1 MNRPSPDHVPDA
13 VPPWR
18 AGAREVWL
26 PTAEQMAALDR
37 RAVDAG
43 HTTERTLIETAG
55 REVARLVDRRWPRGK
70 VVGVLGSGHN
80 GADGLVALRTLRSW
94 GRDVAAL
101 FGGSSPPE
109 PDVSAGW
116 NLPSRELSDSDPGR
130 MGEMVGDAAVLLD
143 GLLGTGV
150 KGPPR
155 EPQARLIEA
164 LNGLR
169 QPVVAVDGPSG
180 MDFTTGAVPGACVDA
195 SLTVAL
201 GWPKLGHLLG
211 PARERCGE
219 LVAVEIGFPPP
230 ESPGRDPAAWAR
242 AVTGRWVREMLPR
255 RSPDAHKGDAGYL
268 TVVAGREGMAGASV
282 LAARSAG
289 RGGAGIVRVVGDPAN
304 RVPVQTAVPDALFTG
319 WDDPDGVAD
328 AVSWADALV
337 VGPGLGRGKDRR
349 ELVETVLAGRGER
362 PVLLDAD
369 GLNAFAAEVGSLSER
384 LASRDLVT
392 PHPGELARLLEV
404 GVDEVLADPVERAR
418 QTAELLGATV
428 LLKGSPS
435 LVAAPESPLVVA
447 TTSGPGVASGG
458 SGDILSG
465 LAGAYLAA
473 GVDAAGA
480 AAAALFL
487 SGLASA
493 LAAVPEGHLASDVPD
508 RIPEVR
514 RRLEG
519 LEPTSEGPILF
530 RHVVARR
537 GA

>member
-1 MNRPSPDHVPDA
+1 
-13 VPPWR
+13 
-18 AGAREVWL
+18 
-26 PTAEQMAALDR
+26 MAALDR
-37 RAVDAG
+37 RAVDEG

-55 REVARLVDRRWPRGK
+55 REVARVVDERWPRGR

-80 GADGLVALRTLRSW
+80 GADGLVALRTLRAW

-116 NLPSRELSDSDPGR
+116 GVPCRDLSDSDPGR
-130 MGEMVGDAAVLLD
+130 LAEIVGDADVLLD

-150 KGPPR
+150 EGPPR
-155 EPQARLIEA
+155 EPQAKLIEA
-164 LNGLR
+164 LNDLR
-169 QPVVAVDGPSG
+169 RPVVAVDGPSG

-195 SLTVAL
+195 AVTVAL

-211 PARERCGE
+211 PARARCGE

-230 ESPGRDPAAWAR
+230 EAPDHHPAAWAR
-242 AVTGRWVREMLPR
+242 AVTGRWIREILPR

-268 TVVAGREGMAGASV
+268 TVVAGRAGMAGASV
-282 LAARSAG
+282 LSARGAG

-304 RVPVQTAVPDALFTG
+304 RVTVQTAVPDALFTR

-349 ELVETVLAGRGER
+349 ELVEAVLASRGER

-369 GLNAFAAEVGSLSER
+369 GLNAFAADAASLSDQ

-404 GVDEVLADPVERAR
+404 GVDEVLAAPVERAR
-418 QTAELLGATV
+418 QTAGLLGATV

-435 LVAAPESPLVVA
+435 LVAAPDGPLVVA

-458 SGDILSG
+458 SGDVLSG

-487 SGLASA
+487 SGLASDA
-493 LAAVPEGHLASDVPD
+493 SDVPEGHLASDVPD
-508 RIPEVR
+508 RIPGVR
-514 RRLEG
+514 RRLEE
-519 LEPTSEGPILF
+519 LEPASDGPILF
-530 RHVVARR
+530 RHVVERR

>member
-1 MNRPSPDHVPDA
+1 MNRPSPLHAPNP

-26 PTAEQMAALDR
+26 PTAEQMADLDH
-37 RAVDAG
+37 RAVEEG
-43 HTTERTLIETAG
+43 HTTERTLIEAAG
-55 REVARLVDRRWPRGK
+55 REVARLIDERWPRGR

-80 GADGLVALRTLRSW
+80 GADGLVALRTLRAW
-94 GRDVAAL
+94 GRDVAVVL
-101 FGGSSPPE
+101 GGSSPPAPE
-109 PDVSAGW
+109 VSAGW
-116 NLPSRELSDSDPGR
+116 GVPSRDLSESDPGR
-130 MGEMVGDAAVLLD
+130 LCEIVGDAAVLLD

-150 KGPPR
+150 KGAPR
-155 EPQARLIEA
+155 APQARLIEV
-164 LNGLR
+164 LNGLP

-180 MDFTTGAVPGACVDA
+180 MDFTTGEVPGACVDA
-195 SLTVAL
+195 TLTVAL

-230 ESPGRDPAAWAR
+230 EAPGRDPAAWAR

-255 RSPDAHKGDAGYL
+255 RPPDAHKGDAGYL

-282 LAARSAG
+282 MAARSAG

-304 RVPVQTAVPDALFTG
+304 RIPVQTAVPDALFTG

-337 VGPGLGRGKDRR
+337 VGPGLGRGRDRR
-349 ELVETVLAGRGER
+349 ELVETVLASRGER

-369 GLNAFAAEVGSLSER
+369 GLNAFAADVGSLSEK

-404 GVDEVLADPVERAR
+404 GVDEVLDDPVERAR
-418 QTAELLGATV
+418 ETAGLLGATV

-435 LVAAPESPLVVA
+435 LVASPDRPLVVA
-447 TTSGPGVASGG
+447 TTSGAGVASGG
-458 SGDILSG
+458 SGDVLSG
-465 LAGAYLAA
+465 LTGAYLAA
-473 GVDAAGA
+473 GIDAVGA
-480 AAAALFL
+480 AACALFL

-493 LAAVPEGHLASDVPD
+493 AGAVPEGHLASDVPD
-508 RIPEVR
+508 RLPEMR
-514 RRLEG
+514 HRLER
-519 LEPTSEGPILF
+519 LQPAAEGPILF

>member
-1 MNRPSPDHVPDA
+1 
-13 VPPWR
+13 
-18 AGAREVWL
+18 
-26 PTAEQMAALDR
+26 MAALDR
-37 RAVDAG
+37 RAVEEG

-55 REVARLVDRRWPRGK
+55 REVARLVEERWPRGR

-80 GADGLVALRTLRSW
+80 GADGLVALRTLRAW
-94 GRDVAAL
+94 GREVAVVI
-101 FGGSSPPE
+101 GGSSPPE

-116 NLPSRELSDSDPGR
+116 DMPCRDLSESDPDR
-130 MGEMVGDAAVLLD
+130 LREFVGDAAVLLD

-150 KGPPR
+150 TGAPR
-155 EPQARLIEA
+155 EPQAGLIDM

-195 SLTVAL
+195 ALTVAL
-201 GWPKLGHLLG
+201 GWPKLGQLLG

-230 ESPGRDPAAWAR
+230 EAPGRDPAAWAR
-242 AVTGRWVREMLPR
+242 AATGRWVREILPR
-255 RSPDAHKGDAGYL
+255 RPPDAHKGDAGYL

-304 RVPVQTAVPDALFTG
+304 RVPVQTAAPDALFTG
-319 WDDPDGVAD
+319 WDDPEGVAD

-337 VGPGLGRGKDRR
+337 VGPGLGRGRDRR
-349 ELVETVLAGRGER
+349 ELVEAVLASRGDR

-369 GLNAFAAEVGSLSER
+369 GLNAFAGDIGSLSER

-418 QTAELLGATV
+418 
-428 LLKGSPS
+428 
-435 LVAAPESPLVVA
+435 
-447 TTSGPGVASGG
+447 
-458 SGDILSG
+458 
-465 LAGAYLAA
+465 
-473 GVDAAGA
+473 
-480 AAAALFL
+480 
-487 SGLASA
+487 
-493 LAAVPEGHLASDVPD
+493 
-508 RIPEVR
+508 
-514 RRLEG
+514 
-519 LEPTSEGPILF
+519 
-530 RHVVARR
+530 
-537 GA
+537 